1 MVNIDPQS
9 EEGARGRRIA
19 TGGRGDPVN
28 SDPKEPLIHKKGRGQ
43 GRRMTSSI
51 RVARVSR
58 VEK

>member
-43 GRRMTSSI
+43 EPENDLIDRGCQGI
-51 RVARVSR
+51 QG
-58 VEK
+58 